1 MANFWNPH
9 LNAPNTMPHNR
20 HRIFEKVPNCAEM
33 PRIYQRSH
41 AFSFS
46 VVKGHG
52 IFNILSWQVIL
63 ENGHFTHWLQQNGHF
78 TQWLISLSQ
87 WVICPSVFFLTLK
100 SRIIT
105 PPISFQCL
113 SHIFVILVPRRIRS
127 CCWPLRS
134 NLYWHGAVLLC
145 PVSYTGTT
153 CT

>member
-1 MANFWNPH
+1 MQDLRALASRGGPFCHARAPSSSFARPLRPNMNLWPLLPLAFFATRFCTQYLLAKLKIVANFWNPH
-9 LNAPNTMPHNR
+9 LNAPNSMPLNR

-78 TQWLISLSQ
+78 THWLISLSQ
-87 WVICPSVFFLTLK
+87 
-100 SRIIT
+100 
-105 PPISFQCL
+105 
-113 SHIFVILVPRRIRS
+113 
-127 CCWPLRS
+127 
-134 NLYWHGAVLLC
+134 
-145 PVSYTGTT
+145 
-153 CT
+153 